1 MNETINRR
9 FANPYMAGFF
19 LGLVLLGSFVIL
31 GSGLGASSGIAR
43 IAAWASLLVARS
55 HTMLSEYFGT
65 WGDMPLNYYLVFM
78 LAGVFCGS
86 IVSSLFAGRFT
97 LGVECGHKCS
107 AILRLAFAFGGGI
120 IVGFA
125 SRLAR
130 GCTSGQ
136 ALSGCAMLLTGSFV
150 FLICIFAGGFITARL
165 FRRQWDD

>member
-1 MNETINRR
+1 MGVIKKDG
-9 FANPYMAGFF
+9 FMNPYTAGFL

-43 IAAWASLLVARS
+43 IAAWASLFVARS
-55 HTMLSEYFGT
+55 HTLLSEYFGT

-78 LAGVFCGS
+78 LAGIFFGS
-86 IVSSLFAGRFT
+86 VVSSLFAGRFSFE
-97 LGVECGHKCS
+97 VERGFKCNM
-107 AILRLAFAFGGGI
+107 IIRLAFALVGGVL
-120 IVGFA
+120 VGFA
-125 SRLAR
+125 SRLSR

-136 ALSGCAMLLTGSFV
+136 ALTGSALLLTGSFV